1 MSCLAACLVLAC
13 TPAVSANAAAP
24 RTLRVVSPLEIGG
37 IDPARSGYIFTR
49 MGVAET
55 LVGADSQGRPLP
67 ALAES
72 WRVSDDGLT
81 WRFALRRNALFH
93 DGTPVTGALVVRAL
107 ERARIAPGILG
118 VVPIT
123 AITADIDADG
133 ASGVTIV
140 TATPFRSLPAFLAH
154 YSTIILAAGAYDAG
168 GAVTAMIASGPYR
181 LTGLNAPLN
190 LEAERFPQWWGKAP
204 AIDRVSF
211 LSVGRGETR
220 AAMAESGQADLVFT
234 LAPETA
240 ARLKRNAGLSVTVHP
255 IPRVRMLK
263 LNAASPFFRDAA
275 VRRAVSLAIDR
286 DGIAAGLLRS
296 PTSAATQLFPPTL
309 ADWHQAALPPLRHDP
324 AAAEALLSA
333 AGWVPGPDGIR
344 VKDGEAFRV
353 TLRTFSDRP
362 ELPPL
367 ATALQEQFRRVGLDV
382 KIAITSSGEIP
393 AGHRD
398 GTLQMALA
406 ARNFSLVPDPLGT
419 LLQDYGPEGGDWGA
433 MGWKNDGLIAALT
446 DLGGEADPARRA
458 ALRAR
463 VADTLQAELPVIPV
477 AWYDYVVAANKR
489 VAGVEVDPLELS
501 FNLERMRWAD

>member
-1 MSCLAACLVLAC
+1 MRRLLPCLIACLALAL
-13 TPAVSANAAAP
+13 TPAASAKDVAS

-55 LVGADSQGRPLP
+55 LVGADAQGRPLP

-81 WRFALRRNALFH
+81 WRFTLRRNAVFH
-93 DGTPVTGALVVRAL
+93 DGGPVTGALVVRSL
-107 ERARIAPGILG
+107 ERARTAPGILS

-123 AITADIDADG
+123 AITADGDHE
-133 ASGVTIV
+133 VTVV
-140 TATPFRSLPAFLAH
+140 TATPFRSLLAFLAH
-154 YSTIILAAGAYDAG
+154 YSAIVLGAGAYDAN
-168 GAVTAMIASGPYR
+168 GAVTTMVGSGPYR
-181 LTGLNAPLN
+181 LTGVNAPLS
-190 LEAERFPQWWGKAP
+190 LDAERFPQWWGTQP
-204 AIDRVSF
+204 AIERVSF
-211 LSVGRGETR
+211 LSVSRGETR

-263 LNAASPFFRDAA
+263 LNAGSPYFRDLA
-275 VRRAVSLAIDR
+275 VRQAVSLAIDR
-286 DGIAAGLLRS
+286 EGVAAGLLRS
-296 PTSAATQLFPPTL
+296 PTSAASQLFPPTL
-309 ADWHQAALPPLRHDP
+309 ADWHQGGLPPLQHDP
-324 AAAEALLSA
+324 VKAAALLSA

-344 VKDGEAFRV
+344 VKDGEPFRV

-419 LLQDYGPEGGDWGA
+419 LLQDFGPEGGDWGA
-433 MGWKNDGLIAALT
+433 MGWKNDGLIEALNA
-446 DLGGEADPARRA
+446 LSREADPAARA
-458 ALRAR
+458 ALRLR
-463 VADTLQAELPVIPV
+463 VAETLQSELPVIPV

-501 FNLERMRWAD
+501 YNIERMRWAD